1 MLVDAVSNAGRYSY
15 LTLYRVFA
23 AASAVIGAAADAVT
37 VASSDPST
45 APDVAVAS
53 AAIFAAS
60 ADIHCFDQ
68 SYSVAVAPVF
78 GQIPGQMLLTI

>member
-23 AASAVIGAAADAVT
+23 AASAVTGAAADAAT

-45 APDVAVAS
+45 APHVAVAS
-53 AAIFAAS
+53 AVIFAAS

-68 SYSVAVAPVF
+68 SYFVAVAPMF
-78 GQIPGQMLLTI
+78 DQILGQMLLTI